1 MRPSSP
7 LSPGYKTQRFDTLQV
22 PSSRNMHSRP
32 GVGQRRL
39 QNAPMRLPSLPRFH
53 PANYPSA
60 QSSTQTSPDAV
71 AHSPQAPLSPR
82 SHQHM
87 YSDAQR
93 QLFMHQREMVSAAS
107 RDHATHHT
115 GKPAGPRLAPMG
127 SPGPVTPLEL
137 EGEES
142 YLVAGA
148 RSAAAKHSGST
159 DEFVDKLIR
168 DEVKRH
174 WKSQG
179 SSRGSDW
186 SR

>member
-7 LSPGYKTQRFDTLQV
+7 LSPGYKTQRFDSLQL
-22 PSSRNMHSRP
+22 PSARNIHSRT
-32 GVGQRRL
+32 GVSQRRL
-39 QNAPMRLPSLPRFH
+39 PNGPMRLPSLPRFH

-60 QSSTQTSPDAV
+60 QSSAQVTPDGAG
-71 AHSPQAPLSPR
+71 HSPTTPLSPR

-87 YSDAQR
+87 YSEAQR
-93 QLFMHQREMVSAAS
+93 QLFMHQREMVSTAN
-107 RDHATHHT
+107 RDHFSHQP

-148 RSAAAKHSGST
+148 RSTAKQTSST
-159 DEFVDKLIR
+159 DDLVDKLIR

-174 WKSQG
+174 WKTQSP
-179 SSRGSDW
+179 SRGTDW